1 MSLDNAV
8 ENLSAT
14 LGHAIVVVDVDWNV
28 AAASFHDTERDREH
42 LSLTLTVSNQE
53 LAESR
58 LKAEAARVRRR
69 AIRVGTDRAGSSR
82 VVAPLNHDDR
92 LVGYVTYLDE
102 AEVDAPIPRAVQ
114 KAIDA
119 AEPEL
124 ALRLALWGFEVRNR
138 NEHTRTLIRDL
149 LGETRRSREVAA
161 GRLLDE
167 GLVSDSGESCV
178 LVLRSRSPRDRLSA
192 RWATERTLRLVSR
205 STTVRVA
212 GATVGEEGVFVF
224 PRRVNPTRLAVVLSD
239 TGLESVCAGVGS
251 VKESLL
257 DAVDSHHEAQIAW
270 RATVRDPRK
279 YGRAAFWEDL
289 GVDRLL
295 LQLPLDELSPTDFP
309 AEVQRVMT
317 LPADS
322 DLVTTLEAFL
332 NSGGHVVE
340 TARALHIHR
349 STLYYRLD
357 RIREQIGGDLYD
369 GAVRNDLHAGMRV
382 ARLAGLMADDVDAR

>member
-1 MSLDNAV
+1 M
-8 ENLSAT
+8 
-14 LGHAIVVVDVDWNV
+14 GVD
-28 AAASFHDTERDREH
+28 
-42 LSLTLTVSNQE
+42 
-53 LAESR
+53 
-58 LKAEAARVRRR
+58 
-69 AIRVGTDRAGSSR
+69 
-82 VVAPLNHDDR
+82 
-92 LVGYVTYLDE
+92 
-102 AEVDAPIPRAVQ
+102 
-114 KAIDA
+114 
-119 AEPEL
+119 
-124 ALRLALWGFEVRNR
+124 
-138 NEHTRTLIRDL
+138 
-149 LGETRRSREVAA
+149 
-161 GRLLDE
+161 
-167 GLVSDSGESCV
+167 
-178 LVLRSRSPRDRLSA
+178 
-192 RWATERTLRLVSR
+192 
-205 STTVRVA
+205 
-212 GATVGEEGVFVF
+212 
-224 PRRVNPTRLAVVLSD
+224 
-239 TGLESVCAGVGS
+239 
-251 VKESLL
+251 
-257 DAVDSHHEAQIAW
+257 HHEAQIAW